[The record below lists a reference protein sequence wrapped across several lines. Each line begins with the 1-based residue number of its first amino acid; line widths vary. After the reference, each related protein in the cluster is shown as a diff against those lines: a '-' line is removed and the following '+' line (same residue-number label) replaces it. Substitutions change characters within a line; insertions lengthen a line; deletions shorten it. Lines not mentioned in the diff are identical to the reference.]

1 MIVKLAEFLSNCPA
15 FDGER
20 VRVNYLDGDLGAA
33 ALTFRDEAVGK
44 PYADGGRLSAFS
56 FALAVRGEYTN
67 AHGVMKRAAVRLSE
81 IENWINTQDRLGNYP
96 DFGDGVTVVGLNA
109 SGFSPKLTGSVDAGY
124 EAEIK
129 LELYKE

>member
-1 MIVKLAEFLSNCPA
+1 MIVKLAEFLSQCPA
-15 FDGER
+15 FGGER
-20 VRVNYLDGDLGAA
+20 VCVNYLNGDLGAA
-33 ALTFRDEAVGK
+33 AISYGDETDEK
-44 PYADGGRLSAFS
+44 PYADGGRMLNLSFD
-56 FALAVRGEYTN
+56 LIVRGEHTK
-67 AHGVMKRAAVRLSE
+67 AQGVMKRTATWLSE

-96 DFGDGVTVVGLNA
+96 DFGGKVTVVGMKV